1 MNQTN
6 SLPLALQEETVATF
20 FKSDVIH
27 ALSIVRTVVWFGL
40 GLPTMVI
47 NSLILRGLVLAKDL
61 PRPCRTLLVNM
72 ACCDCLSAITMMVNG
87 PLFIRPDRTSTGQC
101 IAGMGIEASLAF
113 VSIILSTLFPV
124 NAYLSQLIPFQYRGV
139 MGPAKVA
146 LVSVMVWAVSG
157 ALVSIALVGGHQPT
171 LPLQA
176 CDLLLVYTSVPLRA
190 FSGMYLVCMVIV
202 MSVFWKLY
210 ALARSHICK
219 IVSDTHAD
227 QKCAINLSLQAK
239 ALKTVS
245 LIVAS
250 FVFMYTPLVIYLLI
264 VSFRDEE
271 ELLTVGHF
279 LLKLS
284 LQTLFLAKGVINPV
298 VYAWKIPFVR
308 EVTHKLLRTG
318 HRAIVEQTAS
328 VVTEKTTQGGRK

>member
-1 MNQTN
+1 
-6 SLPLALQEETVATF
+6 
-20 FKSDVIH
+20 
-27 ALSIVRTVVWFGL
+27 
-40 GLPTMVI
+40 MVI

-61 PRPCRTLLVNM
+61 PRPCRTLLMNM
-72 ACCDCLSAITMMVNG
+72 ACCDCLSAISMIVNG
-87 PLFIRPDRTSTGQC
+87 VLLIRPDSTSIGQC
-101 IAGMGIEASLAF
+101 TAGMGIQASLAF
-113 VSIILSTLFPV
+113 VSIFLSTLFPV

-139 MGPAKVA
+139 MGPLKVA
-146 LVSVMVWAVSG
+146 FVSFLVWTVSVV
-157 ALVSIALVGGHQPT
+157 LVSIAVMGQPS
-171 LPLQA
+171 LPPFQA

-190 FSGMYLVCMVIV
+190 FSGIYLICMVIM

-250 FVFMYTPLVIYLLI
+250 FVIMYTPLVIYLLI
-264 VSFRDEE
+264 VSFTDQE

-284 LQTLFLAKGVINPV
+284 LLTLFLAKSVINPV

-318 HRAIVEQTAS
+318 HRTVVEQTAS
-328 VVTEKTTQGGRK
+328 FVTEKTTQGGRH